1 MNNSWETLAAEYRP
15 PGNTQEA
22 TEGRTDKEP
31 ARIIGNI
38 FHSFADFVGFQ
49 FFGQKTNTYL
59 CFQYKTNLES
69 I

>member
-31 ARIIGNI
+31 ARTIGNI

-49 FFGQKTNTYL
+49 FSVRKQILIFVFNIKPT
-59 CFQYKTNLES
+59 
-69 I
+69 